1 VLHISGRPCRMRR
14 IATFTVALVI
24 VAGLSYGLGRKHGA
38 ARREVALAPAAGQSA
53 NLTALALPAAAAPA
67 GTSSQGAAASKPLR
81 NPLERSAP
89 FVQDVLNAKAGYE
102 AAMLNLED
110 ALKQIET
117 LPISERKGFI
127 TGVFTFVARQRP
139 PAEALA
145 LYSQQGDKV
154 RPDAL
159 RALASEWVSTRGS
172 LDEARRTALRERVQG
187 ASGSRLGL
195 EVELTYAIASSQPD
209 DELAS
214 AWLNSFS
221 THPGR
226 SEMLPVLAGKMI
238 REHPDTL
245 VDRTASWTE
254 WERERAARTILTDWA
269 MRDPQEAWAWYQAQ
283 RDRLGQDLS
292 SSVLEPWAGS
302 DPEAAKA
309 LLNSLSDPAQR
320 QTAIESIG
328 KALALKNSAEAIAW
342 ADGLQN
348 LQEKEAAHRSIY
360 EATPR
365 GIGAAISMQDGFPTL
380 RSVLPGSPLVG
391 TGIQPGD
398 QFAEVRQADGTY
410 QSLYGMPLE
419 SAVKLIRGEPG
430 SELELRVLRRD
441 ENTGQLKELRV
452 PVRRAQLYFTEPVA
466 PVPRKN

>member
-1 VLHISGRPCRMRR
+1 MRR

-53 NLTALALPAAAAPA
+53 NPGTSASPAAAAPA
-67 GTSSQGAAASKPLR
+67 STPASQDAAANKPVR
-81 NPLERSAP
+81 NPPERTFP
-89 FVQDVLNAKAGYE
+89 FAQDMLNAKTGYE

-117 LPISERKGFI
+117 LPISEKKGFI

-172 LDEARRTALRERVQG
+172 LDEAKRAALRERVQG
-187 ASGSRLGL
+187 ASGSRVGL
-195 EVELTYAIASSQPD
+195 EVELTLALAQSQPD
-209 DELAS
+209 DELAK
-214 AWLNSFS
+214 AWLNAFS

-226 SEMLPVLAGKMI
+226 SEMVPVLAGKMI
-238 REHPDTL
+238 REQPDTL
-245 VDRTASWTE
+245 LDRTAGWTE
-254 WERERAARTILTDWA
+254 WERERVARTVLTEWA
-269 MRDPQEAWAWYQAQ
+269 MRAPQEAWTWYQAQ
-283 RDRLGQDLS
+283 QNRLGQDLA
-292 SSVLEPWAGS
+292 SSVLEPWAGV
-302 DPEAAKA
+302 DPEGAKA

-328 KALALKNSAEAIAW
+328 KALAQKNSAEAIAW

-348 LQEKEAAHRSIY
+348 PEEKEAAHRSIY

-380 RSVLPGSPLVG
+380 RSVLPGSPLAG

-398 QFAEVRQADGTY
+398 QFVEVRQADGMH

-419 SAVKLIRGEPG
+419 SAVRLIRGEPG

-452 PVRRAQLYFTEPVA
+452 PVRRAQLFFTEPVA
-466 PVPRKN
+466 PAPRKN